1 MEATVSG
8 NAAEASRR
16 GFVERSEGT
25 VGGNGRRGTGHSC
38 IGGSKIRINPL
49 CSHSHVLTP
58 TSMDLQIEGKTA
70 FISGSTAGIGFAAAK
85 QLAGEGATVIV
96 NGRSQERV
104 DDAIARI
111 EDAVVG
117 ASVRGV
123 AADLGTA
130 DGVRRVTDAEPEV
143 DILVNNV
150 GVFEPSDFV
159 ETDDAT
165 WMRHFEINVMSGV
178 RLTRHY
184 LPGMRVRGWGRV
196 VFVSSESGVQIPVE
210 MIHYGVTKT
219 AQIGLARGIA
229 GTTKG
234 DGNVTVN
241 SVLPGPTAS
250 EGVGE
255 FVHRLADEQGVDVDT
270 VEQQFFEEARPTSL
284 LQRFTEPSEVAAMIA
299 YVCSE
304 AASATNGAALRVD
317 GGVVRSAF

>member
-1 MEATVSG
+1 
-8 NAAEASRR
+8 
-16 GFVERSEGT
+16 
-25 VGGNGRRGTGHSC
+25 
-38 IGGSKIRINPL
+38 
-49 CSHSHVLTP
+49 
-58 TSMDLQIEGKTA
+58 MDLQIEGKTA

-229 GTTKG
+229 ETTKG